1 MSHYNHVK
9 NIIGNLNPREI
20 RNLLNYLR
28 QKTEF
33 IIPRCYSKFEI
44 VKLLESEGIRDLLT
58 DEDYHRIKNEFDNGC
73 AEIMNE
79 ILRTRILMALDA
91 SSEVPRL
98 SK

>member
-1 MSHYNHVK
+1 MSHYDQVK
-9 NIIGNLNPREI
+9 KSIDNLNPSEI

-33 IIPRCYSKFEI
+33 IIPRCYSKLEI
-44 VKLLESEGIRDLLT
+44 IKFLESEGIRDLIS
-58 DEDYHRIKNEFDNGC
+58 DEDYHRIKTEFDNGC

-91 SSEVPRL
+91 ASESRQL
-98 SK
+98 H